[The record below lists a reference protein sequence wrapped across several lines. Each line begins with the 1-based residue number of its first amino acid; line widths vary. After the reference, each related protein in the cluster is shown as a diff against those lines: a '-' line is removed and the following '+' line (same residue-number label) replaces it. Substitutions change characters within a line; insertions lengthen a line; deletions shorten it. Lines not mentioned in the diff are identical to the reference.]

1 MAPVLSIVLAVLFVV
16 FGGALGCLLQ
26 GADRIVSARM
36 QGRKGPSI
44 WQPYCLKIAA
54 HPAITT
60 GIPSTSE
67 KYGVKYV
74 SVVMK
79 EYTAKIQNAN
89 IQVSL

>member
-1 MAPVLSIVLAVLFVV
+1 MYSSPIIATTYTMIRFLDVDFSLVAISPPIGAPI
-16 FGGALGCLLQ
+16 
-26 GADRIVSARM
+26 
-36 QGRKGPSI
+36 I